1 MWHARK
7 IYSSLCHGSRINPER
22 QSDSKD
28 GKELLITTDVE
39 TDPHRT
45 SSTLTCSS
53 WKPKST
59 KFSLQDTHRHV
70 SSLDQGVNNSLG
82 FSCILMHLG
91 PVLCRTGWVAVCRQS
106 PRKERVHRYTSGKD
120 NILDALDLN
129 NNQRHSDR
137 QTVFRTLI
145 LRAEWAI
152 VGTGIPQKVMIVGK
166 G

>member
-1 MWHARK
+1 M
-7 IYSSLCHGSRINPER
+7 
-22 QSDSKD
+22 
-28 GKELLITTDVE
+28 E

>member
-1 MWHARK
+1 
-7 IYSSLCHGSRINPER
+7 
-22 QSDSKD
+22 
-28 GKELLITTDVE
+28 
-39 TDPHRT
+39 
-45 SSTLTCSS
+45 
-53 WKPKST
+53 
-59 KFSLQDTHRHV
+59 
-70 SSLDQGVNNSLG
+70 
-82 FSCILMHLG
+82 
-91 PVLCRTGWVAVCRQS
+91 
-106 PRKERVHRYTSGKD
+106 VHRYTSGKD